1 MDNHSIEQE
10 TPVMVLEPLYDE
22 SSSELVTVI
31 TLPEIKTTIEQI
43 LPAIKLACD
52 DARALECTEDS
63 RKEIKAVRARL
74 NKANAALT
82 AQFKA
87 AISAVKAPITAV
99 EQKYKECT
107 EVFKAADKELAEK
120 INTVEDELKRQK
132 AQKLREYFAECA
144 GGYGIDFLK
153 FEDAGLNIT
162 LSASEKSLKGKI
174 FDFVNGVYND
184 LNMIEGL
191 EYRDEVLAEYRT
203 TLNASCAVRTV
214 NERHRRIDEERKRRE
229 EEAENI
235 RRRKEAE
242 QAVFNAVQEC
252 ADKAAGTVNK
262 SDEDNKTSGTV
273 NKCDADYETAP
284 LVTDIKPPGQE
295 KTYTLKFSV
304 TGTMEQLKAF
314 KPQLI
319 ELIERNGL
327 SYE

>member
-10 TPVMVLEPLYDE
+10 TPVMVLEPLDGE

-43 LPAIKLACD
+43 LPAIKSACD
-52 DARALECTEDS
+52 DARTLECTEDS

-107 EVFKAADKELAEK
+107 DVFKAADKELAEK

-144 GGYGIDFLK
+144 GSVGIDFLK

-162 LSASEKSLKGKI
+162 LSASEKSLKSKI

-203 TLNASCAVRTV
+203 TLNASYAVRTV
-214 NERHRRIDEERKRRE
+214 NERHRRIEEERKRRE

-235 RRRKEAE
+235 RRRKETE
-242 QAVFNAVQEC
+242 QAVLNAVQGC
-252 ADKAAGTVNK
+252 ADRTVGTVNE
-262 SDEDNKTSGTV
+262 SDNEHETSGTV

-284 LVTDIKPPGQE
+284 KVSGRE
-295 KTYTLKFSV
+295 KIYTLKFSV